1 MDAPFIDQYQ
11 AQKIQPPSAPS
22 ERGCCGSRRGIVCA
36 LLKGLVIKAIEGFR
50 PITPSRKNNAQKDH
64 KNPWNAVRAT
74 AGHSFAL
81 YILSLESSFHYR
93 RIPAPT

>member
-11 AQKIQPPSAPS
+11 AQKIQPPSHPRKVDAADLD
-22 ERGCCGSRRGIVCA
+22 GIVCA
-36 LLKGLVIKAIEGFR
+36 LLKGLVINAIEGFR
-50 PITPSRKNNAQKDH
+50 PITPSRKSNAQKDH

-81 YILSLESSFHYR
+81 YILSLESSFH
-93 RIPAPT
+93 

>member
-1 MDAPFIDQYQ
+1 MLPLSTSIKLKKSNPHRTLGKWMLRISTGDRLCAVERLGDQ
-11 AQKIQPPSAPS
+11 
-22 ERGCCGSRRGIVCA
+22 RNRRLPA
-36 LLKGLVIKAIEGFR
+36 
-50 PITPSRKNNAQKDH
+50 ITPSRKSNAQKDH